1 MMDGFFKRRRVG
13 FVGRI
18 CSSFYFSFLLIFLMS
33 GVVGMGTKSY
43 GS

>member
-1 MMDGFFKRRRVG
+1 MHGFKRRRVG

-18 CSSFYFSFLLIFLMS
+18 CSSFFFLFFFFYFLVS
-33 GVVGMGTKSY
+33 GVVGMGTTSY